1 MIPSQVFHTAI
12 VPAAGL
18 GTRFLPATKS
28 VPKELLPVLDTP
40 GIELVAAEAA
50 DAGVERLVIVT
61 APGKD
66 AVARHFERDHDLEW
80 ILHARNKPALAAK
93 VQRASNLLRIETALQ
108 HEPLGLGH
116 AVACAEPALT
126 GRDEAVAVLL
136 PDDLVFPSDV
146 LTRMAAV
153 RRRYGG
159 TVLCAFTAPREQ
171 LSAYGVFDLTDTDDA
186 RVKKVRAMV
195 EKPDPKDAP
204 STFACAGRYL
214 LDRAVFEPLKRLQP
228 GIRGEIHLTDA
239 ISELID
245 DGHPVHV
252 VVHTGRRHDVGN
264 PAGMVR
270 AAVDLLLEDPDSGA
284 DFRDWLRT
292 RVGAAR

>member
-1 MIPSQVFHTAI
+1 MSPSQEFHTAI

-40 GIELVAAEAA
+40 GIELVAAEAS
-50 DAGVERLVIVT
+50 DAGAERMIIVT

-66 AVARHFERDHDLEW
+66 AVARHFERDYELERV
-80 ILHARNKPALAAK
+80 LTARNKPAMSAK
-93 VQRASNLLRIETALQ
+93 VQRALNLLRIETALQ
-108 HEPLGLGH
+108 PEPLGLGD
-116 AVACAEPALT
+116 AVACAEPHLT

-136 PDDLVFPSDV
+136 PDDIVLPSGV

-153 RRRYGG
+153 RQRYGG
-159 TVLCAFTAPREQ
+159 TVLCAFPAPREQ
-171 LSAYGVFDLTDTDDA
+171 LSAYGVFDLTDTDDVQ
-186 RVKKVRAMV
+186 VKRVRAMV
-195 EKPDPKDAP
+195 EKPDPQDAP

-214 LDRAVFEPLKRLQP
+214 LDRAVFDPLKRVLP
-228 GIRGEIHLTDA
+228 GARGEIDLTDA

-245 DGHPVHV
+245 EGHPVHV
-252 VVHTGRRHDVGN
+252 VVHTGRRHDIGN

-270 AAVDLLLEDPDSGA
+270 AAVEFLLEDQISGP
-284 DFRDWLRT
+284 DFRDWLRM
-292 RVGAAR
+292 RLDDAR